1 MSKIESSN
9 MNNNNFFKNT
19 FYKIPTKLKG
29 NLLIIGI
36 GGGSDVVGAYA
47 LGKFL
52 KENNPSATIN
62 IAVAVSPKS
71 DYDGFDNLQ
80 ENLYQVNSDKVA
92 DLSKLHHTLQL
103 IKEIYNFDKS
113 FSPYLLVR
121 PKYRED
127 TDISIHKKDVAE
139 VIGKSLNFLNPD
151 FIIAT
156 DNGGDSLTGGMSDN
170 VEKEFDRTGIR
181 ALQKFGRPFEYI
193 VFGAGCDGESTK
205 EMILA
210 SIGHEKHSFKGAFS
224 IIEIAELW
232 RSISERFLPKDRT
245 PNIILSA
252 LNLSNQE
259 IEIPRHRKPLI
270 PVEWLK
276 VGVVFDGLNFNG
288 DTQ

>member
-1 MSKIESSN
+1 MTHINQFIETTY
-9 MNNNNFFKNT
+9 T
-19 FYKIPTKLKG
+19 FNEHISG

-36 GGGSDVVGAYA
+36 GGGSDIVGAYA

-92 DLSKLHHTLQL
+92 GLSKLHHTLQL

-113 FSPYLLVR
+113 FSPYVLVR
-121 PKYRED
+121 PKYREE
-127 TDISIHKKDVAE
+127 TDISIHQKDVAE
-139 VIGKSLNFLNPD
+139 VISKSLNFLNPD

-193 VFGAGCDGESTK
+193 VFGPGCDGESTK

-210 SIGHEKHSFKGAFS
+210 SIQQEKHSFKGTFS
-224 IIEIAELW
+224 IAEIAKLW
-232 RSISERFLPKDRT
+232 SLISVRFLPKDRT

-252 LNLSNQE
+252 LNMSNQE

-270 PVEWLK
+270 PVGWLK
-276 VGVVFDGLNFNG
+276 VGIVFDGLKFKG
-288 DTQ
+288 DKQ

>member
-1 MSKIESSN
+1 MTHINQFIETTYIFNEYIS
-9 MNNNNFFKNT
+9 
-19 FYKIPTKLKG
+19 G

-36 GGGSDVVGAYA
+36 GGGSDILGAFA

-113 FSPYLLVR
+113 FSPYVLVR
-121 PKYRED
+121 PKYRVE
-127 TDISIHKKDVAE
+127 TDISIHQKDVAE
-139 VIGKSLNFLNPD
+139 VISKSLNFLNPD

-193 VFGAGCDGESTK
+193 VFGPGCDGESTK
-205 EMILA
+205 EMILEA
-210 SIGHEKHSFKGAFS
+210 IQQQKHSFKGTFS
-224 IIEIAELW
+224 IAEIAKLW
-232 RSISERFLPKDRT
+232 SSISEKYLPKDRT
-245 PNIILSA
+245 PNIIISA

-276 VGVVFDGLNFNG
+276 VGIVFDGLNFNG
-288 DTQ
+288 DKQ